1 MDFAIGAFFA
11 LVAVLFFVLAWLIVH
26 LWVVVLK
33 AGVLLRA
40 AWGWVFSDGFE
51 TVIAVVISIVVA
63 VQIISSD
70 FKI

>member
-1 MDFAIGAFFA
+1 MDFTIGAFFA

-33 AGVLLRA
+33 ADVLLRA
-40 AWGWVFSDGFE
+40 AWDWVFSDGFE
-51 TVIAVVISIVVA
+51 TVVAVVVSIVVA
-63 VQIISSD
+63 VQIITSD